1 MPSLRTQIYLTAQQR
16 QRLDARAR
24 REHKTLAQLVRE
36 AIDAH
41 LDESEPDFRAALTST
56 FGRMPDLEVPA
67 RGEWDRGYG

>member
-1 MPSLRTQIYLTAQQR
+1 MSSLRTQIYLTAQQR
-16 QRLDARAR
+16 RRLDTRAR

-41 LDESEPDFRAALTST
+41 LDESEPDFCAALKST

-67 RGEWDRGYG
+67 REEWDRGYG